1 MKFTGLGKGGT
12 GLGKLGTGLDI
23 RGSNG
28 TVGTDN
34 LKCEQC
40 LGIGGALQ
48 SWEHF
53 LIEIFDF

>member
-1 MKFTGLGKGGT
+1 MGKGGT

-53 LIEIFDF
+53 LIEIFYF